1 MKRYACYLQEIRNVM
16 NIRFM
21 QLGSFRYKIVFDTNS
36 LQLDV
41 LFLLKLLHCL
51 YEQDTPDYEMK
62 YWGNRAIINTL
73 D

>member
-51 YEQDTPDYEMK
+51 YE
-62 YWGNRAIINTL
+62 
-73 D
+73 